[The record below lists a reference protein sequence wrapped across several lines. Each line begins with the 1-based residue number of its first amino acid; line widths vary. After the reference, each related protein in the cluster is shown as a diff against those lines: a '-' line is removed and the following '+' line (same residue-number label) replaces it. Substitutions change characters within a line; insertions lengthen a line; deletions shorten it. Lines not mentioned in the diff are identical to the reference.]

1 MKLWILD
8 LMTIQLFLLYM
19 VKPPNPY
26 DTHGCCLSCG
36 FNWCDTLN
44 ECVRVWETYCE
55 SLENG
60 GH

>member
-1 MKLWILD
+1 MNLWIYD
-8 LMTIQLFLLYM
+8 LMTIQLLLLYM
-19 VKPPNPY
+19 VKSPY
-26 DTHGCCLSCG
+26 DNNGCCLSCG
-36 FNWCDTLN
+36 FSWCESLN

>member
-1 MKLWILD
+1 MHLWIYD
-8 LMTIQLFLLYM
+8 LMSIQLLLLYM
-19 VKPPNPY
+19 VKSPY
-26 DTHGCCLSCG
+26 DSNGCCISCG
-36 FNWCDTLN
+36 FNWCETLN

>member
-1 MKLWILD
+1 MHLWIYD
-8 LMTIQLFLLYM
+8 LMSLQLLLLYM
-19 VKPPNPY
+19 VKSPY
-26 DTHGCCLSCG
+26 DNNGCCISCG
-36 FNWCDTLN
+36 YNWCETLN